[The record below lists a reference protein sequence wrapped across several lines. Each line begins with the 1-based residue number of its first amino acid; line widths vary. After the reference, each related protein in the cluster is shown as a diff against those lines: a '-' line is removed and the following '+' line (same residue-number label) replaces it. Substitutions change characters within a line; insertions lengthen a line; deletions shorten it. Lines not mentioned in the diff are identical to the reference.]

1 MNDKGRC
8 WKENRILNIYDL
20 LPIFDKIRHSINSL
34 SMKKILFTLFL
45 FSISIVSGQK
55 VSQEFFN
62 ALGFNVVVS
71 KNLSKRYSDSTE
83 LFSSLLKAN
92 ELDDIEKIQKMVL
105 EKTGKNYPILSEEDK
120 EKLIL
125 VYLKQN
131 PDVSKKML
139 KQIPEFQ
146 QDVLKKA
153 TLEQIIPDTNIINT
167 LNSIFL
173 MSRADLVFLKPDIEI
188 IKNTL
193 MLNPLIKEAY
203 SAGNPEIIE
212 LIDGLNELLKSIE

>member
-1 MNDKGRC
+1 
-8 WKENRILNIYDL
+8 
-20 LPIFDKIRHSINSL
+20 
-34 SMKKILFTLFL
+34 MKKILFTLFL

>member
-1 MNDKGRC
+1 
-8 WKENRILNIYDL
+8 
-20 LPIFDKIRHSINSL
+20 
-34 SMKKILFTLFL
+34 MKKILFTLFL

-153 TLEQIIPDTNIINT
+153 TLEQIIPDTNIINN

-173 MSRADLVFLKPDIEI
+173 MSKELSRADLVVLKPEIEI
-188 IKNTL
+188 ITNTL
-193 MLNPLIKEAY
+193 MSVLKEAY
-203 SAGNPEIIE
+203 SAGNPEIIK